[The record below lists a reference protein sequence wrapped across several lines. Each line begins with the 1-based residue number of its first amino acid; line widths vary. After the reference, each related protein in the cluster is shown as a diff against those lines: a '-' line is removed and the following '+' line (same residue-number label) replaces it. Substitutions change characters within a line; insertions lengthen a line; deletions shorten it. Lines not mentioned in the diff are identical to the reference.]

1 MTTESRPFD
10 HLNSWVGKSVLVL
23 MKGNVKIRGKL
34 MAFDIHMNVVLDD
47 AELLEEDNSVKVKY
61 GKAMLRGDSLIMI
74 TP

>member
-1 MTTESRPFD
+1 MAEDRPFD
-10 HLNSWVGKSVLVL
+10 HLNSWIGKPVLVL

-34 MAFDIHMNVVLDD
+34 VAFDVHMNVVLND
-47 AELLEEDNSVKVKY
+47 AESLEEDNSVKVKY